1 MKLEKKSR
9 ILYAVAIGLLIFL
22 YFLPIW
28 RIDLKAPQY
37 PEGIGLY
44 ILIDDIIG
52 QERNNLLSVNRLN
65 KYIGMKP
72 IVPEEIPELTLMP
85 FILGAVIV
93 IGVICWFTGKR
104 NYLIGWILLLAVVGI
119 AGLADFYIWA
129 YDYGTNLDPQAPIKI
144 PGMTYIPPL
153 IGTKQLLNI
162 TASSYPASGGIIA
175 GISGLLAIVAL
186 YIDIQLR
193 KMKRSQQ

>member
-1 MKLEKKSR
+1 MKLEKESR
-9 ILYAVAIGLLIFL
+9 TLFAVAVAILILL

-44 ILIDDIIG
+44 ILIDDIRG

-65 KYIGMKP
+65 KYIGMQK
-72 IVPEEIPELTLMP
+72 IVPEEIPELQIMP
-85 FILGAVIV
+85 FILGGVIV
-93 IGVICWFTGKR
+93 IGAVCWFTGRRK
-104 NYLIGWILLLAVVGI
+104 YLTGWIILLVIVGI
-119 AGLADFYIWA
+119 AGLVDFYIWA
-129 YDYGTNLDPQAPIKI
+129 YDYGTNLDPQAPIKV

-162 TASSYPASGGIIA
+162 TASSYPASGGVIA
-175 GISGLLAIVAL
+175 GLSGLLAISAL
-186 YIDIQLR
+186 YFD
-193 KMKRSQQ
+193 KRLKKKRAQ

>member
-1 MKLEKKSR
+1 MKLQKESQ
-9 ILYAVAIGLLIFL
+9 ILFGIAIGLLILLF
-22 YFLPIW
+22 FLPIW

-65 KYIGMKP
+65 KYIGMQE
-72 IVPEEIPELTLMP
+72 IVPEKIPELKIMP
-85 FILGAVIV
+85 FVLGGVIIIGAVCLI
-93 IGVICWFTGKR
+93 TGKR
-104 NYLIGWILLLAVVGI
+104 KYLIGWIILLAVVGT
-119 AGLADFYIWA
+119 AGLVDFYVWA
-129 YDYGTNLDPQAPIKI
+129 YDYGTNLNPQAPIKV

-162 TASSYPASGGIIA
+162 TASSYPASGGIAA
-175 GISGLLAIVAL
+175 GISGLLGIAAL
-186 YIDIQLR
+186 YFDKRL
-193 KMKRSQQ
+193 KKKRSE